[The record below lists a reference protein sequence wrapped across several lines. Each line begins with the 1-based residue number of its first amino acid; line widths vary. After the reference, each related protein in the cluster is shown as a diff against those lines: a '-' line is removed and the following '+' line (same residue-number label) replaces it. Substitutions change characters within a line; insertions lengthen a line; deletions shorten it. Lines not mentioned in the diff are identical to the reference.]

1 MFLRMREKLEE
12 GTPLRERERGYQD
25 MILRDPL
32 RETLHLHKTRT
43 IDGKVLHFLECLLVI
58 QSNFV

>member
-1 MFLRMREKLEE
+1 MREKLEE
-12 GTPLRERERGYQD
+12 GTPLRERERERGYQD

-43 IDGKVLHFLECLLVI
+43 IDGKVLHFLEYLLVI

>member
-32 RETLHLHKTRT
+32 RETLHSHKTRT
-43 IDGKVLHFLECLLVI
+43 IDGKV
-58 QSNFV
+58 

>member
-1 MFLRMREKLEE
+1 MREKLEE
-12 GTPLRERERGYQD
+12 GPPLRERERGYQD

-43 IDGKVLHFLECLLVI
+43 IDGKVLHFLEYLLVI
-58 QSNFV
+58 QSDFV

>member
-1 MFLRMREKLEE
+1 MREKLEE
-12 GTPLRERERGYQD
+12 GTPLRKRGRGYQD

-43 IDGKVLHFLECLLVI
+43 IDGKVLHFLEYLLVI
-58 QSNFV
+58 QSDFV